1 MAAALLTLLAAMWAG
16 LLRMD
21 LEIPM
26 LQPGLSLAHGP
37 LMVCGFLGI
46 LIGLERAVALD
57 RWWAYG
63 APLLTAAGTL
73 CMGAGIAGRLGPG
86 LILLGSAA
94 LVANFVVIVRRQT
107 ALFMLTMALGAWAWF
122 IGNIIWYSGAEIP
135 TLVHWWA
142 GFLVLTIVGERLE
155 LSRLSSTGSGPGSGA
170 KYVLASGGIY
180 LAGLMYASVDMV
192 PGLRVAGLGMLLFTL
207 WLLRNDVARRTVRLA
222 GLPRFIAIHLLCG
235 YFWMAVG
242 ALLWIRAD
250 RLFVNSEWQAFHYDA
265 MLHSIFLGFVFSMI
279 FAHAPIIFPAITSRP
294 LAYRRRFYVHGGMLH
309 LALLLR
315 IGSDLTGNFV
325 TYRWS
330 GLLLVLAILVFL
342 ANNALSMLAGAR
354 QLTTPAS
361 PPALG

>member
-1 MAAALLTLLAAMWAG
+1 MLLAAALLALLAAMWAG

-46 LIGLERAVALD
+46 LISLERAVALNC
-57 RWWAYG
+57 WWAYA
-63 APLLTAAGTL
+63 APLLTAAGAL
-73 CMGAGIAGRLGPG
+73 CLAGGVGGRTGVL

-94 LVANFVVIVRRQT
+94 LVANFVVIVRRQM
-107 ALFMLTMALGAWAWF
+107 ALFTITMALGALAWVV
-122 IGNIIWYSGAEIP
+122 GNFFWYSGAEIP

-155 LSRLSSTGSGPGSGA
+155 LSRLASPNSGT
-170 KYVLASGGIY
+170 KYFVVSGGIY
-180 LAGLMYASVDMV
+180 LAGLIYASVNMLR
-192 PGLRVAGLGMLLFTL
+192 GLPLAGLGMLLLTL
-207 WLLRNDVARRTVRLA
+207 WSLRNDIARRTVRLG

-235 YFWMAVG
+235 YFWLAVG
-242 ALLWIRAD
+242 ALFWIRAD
-250 RLFVNSEWQAFHYDA
+250 RLLINSEWQAFHYDA

-294 LAYRRRFYVHGGMLH
+294 LAYRPAFYAHGVLLH
-309 LALLLR
+309 LSLLLR
-315 IGSDLTGNFV
+315 IGSDLTASFV
-325 TYRWS
+325 FYRWS

-342 ANNALSMLAGAR
+342 VNNALSLLAGER
-354 QLTTPAS
+354 RDSTPFS